1 MAPESHALAL
11 GPQMEELLEKVV
23 EPAEGGASLKE
34 VGHRV
39 GFALPLCSLLPDYTT
54 DRVHCLWSSRGHFSS
69 SGWVCRTDPDPTPFN
84 LLLPQSLSSL
94 LW

>member
-1 MAPESHALAL
+1 MAPESNTLAL

-23 EPAEGGASLKE
+23 EPVEGGASLKE

-39 GFALPLCSLLPDYTT
+39 GFALPLCSLLPGYTT
-54 DRVHCLWSSRGHFSS
+54 DRFHCLWGLCDHFSS
-69 SGWVCRTDPDPTPFN
+69 SGWVCRTDPDPTAFN
-84 LLLPQSLSSL
+84 LLLPQSLPSL